1 MNIFKDI
8 FKGPAYDKYSAE
20 RTRAYTKSPSRLS
33 YNIDA
38 NKAAGQFI
46 QDRTKE
52 LLGDNPVSNAIG
64 QRLTYSAVPLAF
76 MASPFHEGAQVV
88 EEGRMEPGSGIK
100 GFYNAFMDEDP
111 LITAAQRAAGVL
123 QSTPLGEAIY
133 NIGGKTADLVSGIR
147 NTNIGDLFF
156 TPTSADDDKITQA
169 MRDEVDITNQLNDY
183 YEKGELYNIDDTN
196 KIPGFTDKIKSG
208 IETVGNKLGS
218 VGDYIK
224 GGGIINQ
231 ALQGLGNAF
240 EYRGGMGY
248 VDEYGNFISAEE
260 LDQQNARGG
269 YYTDAARASRR
280 RDSAIQRMLQRR
292 EEGKRISEANLEK
305 YRKQQAKEEAARQAA
320 FNEIMSQGNNQQDF
334 YDSLN
339 QGSGSTAVSGN
350 PNTSGAGDAPG
361 YSGPSTFKRGGI
373 VNL

>member
-1 MNIFKDI
+1 MNI
-8 FKGPAYDKYSAE
+8 FKGPAYDE
-20 RTRAYTKSPSRLS
+20 YTSELLKAKKAPTTFN
-33 YNIDA
+33 YNIDS
-38 NKAAGQFI
+38 NKAAGKFI
-46 QDRTKE
+46 QDKTKE
-52 LLGDNPVSNAIG
+52 LFGDNIVSNILG
-64 QRLTYSAVPLAF
+64 QAATYGSVPLAF
-76 MASPFHEGAQVV
+76 YGSPFHEGAQIIK
-88 EEGRMEPGSGIK
+88 EGRMEPGSGLS
-100 GFYNAFMDEDP
+100 GFLKAYGEERPIATPFE
-111 LITAAQRAAGVL
+111 RAAGVL

-147 NTNIGDLFF
+147 NTNIGDFF
-156 TPTSADDDKITQA
+156 FPPLSADGDKITQK
-169 MRDEVDITNQLNDY
+169 MRDEVDITDRLNDY
-183 YEKGELYNIDDTN
+183 YTLGELYNIDDTN
-196 KIPGFTDKIKSG
+196 KIPGFTDKIKTG

-218 VGDYIK
+218 VKDFITE
-224 GGGIINQ
+224 GGIIGQ
-231 ALQGLGNAF
+231 ALQGLGNMF
-240 EYRGGMGY
+240 EYRGGIGY

-280 RDSAIQRMLQRR
+280 RAKEIARYKARDAEIKGRYEQL
-292 EEGKRISEANLEK
+292 L
-305 YRKQQAKEEAARQAA
+305 KQQAKEEAARQAA

-361 YSGPSTFKRGGI
+361 YSGPSTFKKGGI